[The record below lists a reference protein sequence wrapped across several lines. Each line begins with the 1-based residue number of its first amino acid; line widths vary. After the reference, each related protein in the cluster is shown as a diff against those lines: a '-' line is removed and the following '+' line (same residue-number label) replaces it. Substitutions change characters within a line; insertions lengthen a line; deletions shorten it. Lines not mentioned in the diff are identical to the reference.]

1 MTDLLKSI
9 PTLSR
14 SNLLVLKGLRIEDFA
29 ERISIFDAKIPIK
42 PSDYSQQVQTYNDI
56 PNKFTSST
64 EWVKIHSNR
73 SCWEC
78 GLTPSSYP
86 KFIPENPR
94 FEGGVDV
101 CDVRTHFC
109 EWTCVARYVAREYP
123 RERTADIM
131 QTVCLFESKFS
142 GKLRTIIPEGLS
154 RTIMKSYCGNS
165 GITPTQFR
173 EKNAAIFR
181 DNDLTIFKIEQLP
194 SRIVRLYQNGRE
206 PVREPVRELRADH
219 K

>member
-1 MTDLLKSI
+1 MDLLGSI
-9 PTLSR
+9 PTLTK

-29 ERISIFDAKIPIK
+29 EKISIFDAKL
-42 PSDYSQQVQTYNDI
+42 PSIESSNNVQSYTDI
-56 PNKFTSST
+56 PTKFTSVA

-73 SCWEC
+73 ACWMC
-78 GLTPSSYP
+78 NLSPVSYP

-94 FEGGVDV
+94 LEGGNDV

-123 RERTADIM
+123 KSRIADVM

-142 GKLRTIIPEGLS
+142 GRLRCVIPEALPH
-154 RTIMKSYCGNS
+154 TIMKPYCGTS
-165 GITPTQFR
+165 GITAVQYR

-181 DNDLTIFKIEQLP
+181 DNDLTTFKIEQLP
-194 SRIVRLYQNGRE
+194 NRVVRAGRE
-206 PVREPVRELRADH
+206 HREPR